1 MSFLTLILF
10 ALSAPALAFNP
21 PSIDAATIEKLVGG
35 GQVIL
40 VEEDS
45 AGRVKLVTGGTLV
58 QAPPDKVWSLIT
70 DFGGYP
76 SWMPQTV
83 AVTAKDAGA
92 GIKDVTFNL
101 NFTFSVISKKVS
113 YTTRNTLSPPHK
125 ITWKLV
131 EGDFARTDG
140 AWNLVP
146 AKGGSA
152 TLVFYSTYTDLASMG
167 WIVKSLIEEQP
178 TMEVAIQASTALM
191 VVKSVKET
199 LE

>member
-1 MSFLTLILF
+1 MSFLTLF
-10 ALSAPALAFNP
+10 LSLVVSQAVAFNP
-21 PSIDAATIEKLVGG
+21 SSIDAATIEKLVGG

-40 VEEDS
+40 VEEE
-45 AGRVKLVTGGTLV
+45 ANGRVKLVTGGTLV

-70 DFGGYP
+70 DFGNYP
-76 SWMPQTV
+76 SWMPQTA
-83 AVTAKDAGA
+83 AVTATDAGTH
-92 GIKDVTFNL
+92 IKDVTFNL

-113 YTTRNTLSPPHK
+113 YTTRNTLTPPNK
-125 ITWKLV
+125 ITWNLV

-191 VVKSVKET
+191 VVKSVKEK